1 MKARFWNMFVFLC
14 PPSNIHLFCESA
26 GVLSAVDSLPLLC
39 TAESNFYEWK
49 FNQIEVE
56 VGPCGGGVTAL

>member
-1 MKARFWNMFVFLC
+1 MKARFWNMFGFLC
-14 PPSNIHLFCESA
+14 PPWNIDLFSERT

-56 VGPCGGGVTAL
+56 VGTCGGVTAL